1 MIVTHKESNLKYI
14 VASIIKVPGQE
25 NLFKLED
32 EAGETCLVNEDTINK
47 FFIKSNETTEP
58 VDYFKELDNIKNKVL
73 ERVDKIN
80 QAIRWLEARKNGL
93 DSSTPEYEKLEQDE
107 EKYKQD
113 LKYFQ
118 KVLENV
124 KDKIVDFTSLQS
136 RVSLERQIDLQ
147 ELYSAIGV
155 SPEKLEQENVQ
166 LIKEETPTE
175 TKEEVSVEEKPLEET
190 PSSEELK

>member
-1 MIVTHKESNLKYI
+1 MIVTHKESKQKFI
-14 VASIIKVPGQE
+14 VASIIKVPGQQ

-32 EAGETCLVNEDTINK
+32 NLGETCLVNEDAINK
-47 FFIKSNETTEP
+47 FFIKSSESSQP
-58 VDYFKELDNIKNKVL
+58 VDYFKELDNIKDKVL

-80 QAIRWLEARKNGL
+80 QVIRWIEARKSGL
-93 DSSTPEYEKLEQDE
+93 DSLTPEYEKLDKDE

-113 LKYFQ
+113 LKYFE

-136 RVSLERQIDLQ
+136 RVSLEREIDLQ

-155 SPEKLEQENVQ
+155 SPEKLKQEDVQ
-166 LIKEETPTE
+166 LIKEETPSSEKVE
-175 TKEEVSVEEKPLEET
+175 TKETDIEK
-190 PSSEELK
+190 

>member
-1 MIVTHKESNLKYI
+1 MIVTHKESKQKFI
-14 VASIIKVPGQE
+14 VASIIKVPGQQ

-32 EAGETCLVNEDTINK
+32 SDGESLLVDEGSINK
-47 FFIKSNETTEP
+47 FFIKSNESSQP
-58 VDYFKELDNIKNKVL
+58 VDYFKELNNIKDKIL

-80 QAIRWLEARKNGL
+80 QVIRWIEARKGNL
-93 DSSTPEYEKLEQDE
+93 DSSTPEYEKLDKDE

-136 RVSLERQIDLQ
+136 RVSLEREIDLQ

-155 SPEKLEQENVQ
+155 SPEKLEQQDVQ
-166 LIKEETPTE
+166 LIKEETP
-175 TKEEVSVEEKPLEET
+175 
-190 PSSEELK
+190 SSEKVETEKIEVEK

>member
-1 MIVTHKESNLKYI
+1 MIVTHKESKQKFI
-14 VASIIKVPGQE
+14 VASIIKVPGQQ

-32 EAGETCLVNEDTINK
+32 EIGKSLLVDECSINK
-47 FFIKSNETTEP
+47 FFIKSSESSQP
-58 VDYFKELDNIKNKVL
+58 VDYFKELDNIKDKVL

-80 QAIRWLEARKNGL
+80 QVIRWIEARKNGL
-93 DSSTPEYEKLEQDE
+93 DSSTPEYEKLDKDE

-113 LKYFQ
+113 LKYFE

-136 RVSLERQIDLQ
+136 RVSLEREIDLQ

-155 SPEKLEQENVQ
+155 SPEKLEQEDVQ
-166 LIKEETPTE
+166 LIKEETPSSE
-175 TKEEVSVEEKPLEET
+175 IVEKEEIQEEK
-190 PSSEELK
+190 

>member
-1 MIVTHKESNLKYI
+1 MIVTHKESKQKFI
-14 VASIIKVPGQE
+14 VASIIKVPGQK

-32 EAGETCLVNEDTINK
+32 DAGESLLVDEGSIDK
-47 FFIKSNETTEP
+47 FFIKSSELSEP
-58 VDYFKELDNIKNKVL
+58 VDYFKELNNIKDKVL

-80 QAIRWLEARKNGL
+80 QVIRWIEARKGTL
-93 DSSTPEYEKLEQDE
+93 DTATPEYEKLDKDE

-136 RVSLERQIDLQ
+136 RVSLEREIDLQ
-147 ELYSAIGV
+147 ELYSQIGL
-155 SPEKLEQENVQ
+155 SSEKLEQKDVQ
-166 LIKEETPTE
+166 IIK
-175 TKEEVSVEEKPLEET
+175 EET
-190 PSSEELK
+190 PSSEETVTKETEVER

>member
-1 MIVTHKESNLKYI
+1 MIVTHKESKQKFI
-14 VASIIKVPGQE
+14 VASIIKVPGQQ

-32 EAGETCLVNEDTINK
+32 SDGESLLVDEGSINK
-47 FFIKSNETTEP
+47 FFIKSNESSQP
-58 VDYFKELDNIKNKVL
+58 VDYFKELNNIKDKIL

-80 QAIRWLEARKNGL
+80 QVIRWIEARKGNL
-93 DSSTPEYEKLEQDE
+93 DSSTPEYEKLDKDE

-136 RVSLERQIDLQ
+136 RVSLEREIDLQ

-155 SPEKLEQENVQ
+155 SPEKLEQEDVQ
-166 LIKEETPTE
+166 LIKEETPSSEKVE
-175 TKEEVSVEEKPLEET
+175 TKKIEVEK
-190 PSSEELK
+190 

>member
-1 MIVTHKESNLKYI
+1 MIVTHKASNLKYI
-14 VASIIKVPGQE
+14 VASVIKVPGQK
-25 NLFKLED
+25 NLYKLED
-32 EAGETCLVNEDTINK
+32 SLGETCLVNEDTINK
-47 FFIKSNETTEP
+47 FFIKSNESSKP
-58 VDYFKELDNIKNKVL
+58 VDYFKELDNIKDKVL

-80 QAIRWLEARKNGL
+80 QAIRWLEARKNTL
-93 DSSTPEYEKLEQDE
+93 DSSTPEYEKLEQQE

-155 SPEKLEQENVQ
+155 SPEKLQQEDVQ

-175 TKEEVSVEEKPLEET
+175 TTEEISVEKEPSAET
-190 PSSEELK
+190 PSSEESK

>member
-1 MIVTHKESNLKYI
+1 MIVTHKQSKQKFI
-14 VASIIKVPGQE
+14 VASIIKVPGQQ

-32 EAGETCLVNEDTINK
+32 DAGESLLVDESSIDK
-47 FFIKSNETTEP
+47 FFIKSSESSEP
-58 VDYFKELDNIKNKVL
+58 VDYFKELNNIKDKVL

-80 QAIRWLEARKNGL
+80 QVIKWIEARKGTL
-93 DSSTPEYEKLEQDE
+93 DTSTPEYEKLDKDE

-136 RVSLERQIDLQ
+136 RVSLEREIDLQ
-147 ELYSAIGV
+147 ELYSQIGL
-155 SPEKLEQENVQ
+155 SSEKLEQKDVQ
-166 LIKEETPTE
+166 IIK
-175 TKEEVSVEEKPLEET
+175 EET
-190 PSSEELK
+190 PSSEEIVTKETEVER